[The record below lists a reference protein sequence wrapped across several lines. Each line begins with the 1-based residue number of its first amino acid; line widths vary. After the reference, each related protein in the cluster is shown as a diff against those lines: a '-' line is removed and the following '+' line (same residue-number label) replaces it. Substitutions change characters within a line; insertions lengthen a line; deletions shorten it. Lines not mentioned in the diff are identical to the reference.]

1 VTHIPA
7 LVVPALLLV
16 ATAATARVALVASSG
31 PAGGARRAG
40 NDSPGRGAPSWLR
53 PALASAAVDWP
64 APLVWRC
71 WVSLALAA
79 TVLATVGGGPGL
91 GLATAALALTAPAV
105 TLRAMAGR
113 AGARLERALPDV
125 LEATARSLRTGASLR
140 GALAEASEAA
150 PPDLAH
156 DLTTVVHAAT
166 HGLGLTAALE
176 EWARAR
182 AGPGVRLA
190 TAAIALGHET
200 GSPARALDGV
210 AATLRDRQALER
222 EVRALSS
229 QARISGVVIATA
241 PIGFAVIAIG
251 LDGATATFLLRTPA
265 GLICLLAGLL
275 LDGVA
280 AWWMTRITRS
290 AQ

>member
-1 VTHIPA
+1 MTFTPA
-7 LVVPALLLV
+7 FVVPVLLAV

-31 PAGGARRAG
+31 LVGGAGRGR
-40 NDSPGRGAPSWLR
+40 NNKPGHGAPSWLCS
-53 PALASAAVDWP
+53 ALASAAVDWP

-71 WVSLALAA
+71 WVALAVSA
-79 TVLATVGGGPGL
+79 AALATVGEGSGFGVVTTVL
-91 GLATAALALTAPAV
+91 VLTAPAV
-105 TLRAMAGR
+105 ALRALAGR
-113 AGARLERALPDV
+113 AGARLERGLPDV
-125 LEATARSLRTGASLR
+125 LEATARSLRSGASLR

-150 PPDLAH
+150 PPDLAR
-156 DLTTVVHAAT
+156 DLTAVVHAAT

-182 AGPGVRLA
+182 PGPGVRLA

-241 PIGFAVIAIG
+241 PLGFAVIAIG

-265 GLICLLAGLL
+265 GLTCLVVGLL

-280 AWWMTRITRS
+280 AWWMTRITSS